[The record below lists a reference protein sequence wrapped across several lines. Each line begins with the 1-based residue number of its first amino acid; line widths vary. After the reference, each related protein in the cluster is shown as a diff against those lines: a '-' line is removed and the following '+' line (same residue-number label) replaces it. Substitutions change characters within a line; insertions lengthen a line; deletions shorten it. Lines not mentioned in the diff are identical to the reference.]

1 MNANLD
7 HGVASSLFQIYSTQE
22 LARPDEQL
30 QTTLDEMDKMFPDS
44 AFLQTQR
51 AVLLYHL
58 KGCFERSTRCKVLM
72 ERRL

>member
-1 MNANLD
+1 MNASLD
-7 HGVASSLFQIYSTQE
+7 HSVASSLFRIYSTQE

-30 QTTLDEMDKMFPDS
+30 QSTLDEMDNMFPDS

-58 KGCFERSTRCKVLM
+58 KGCFERSTRCILLM
-72 ERRL
+72 GRRL